1 MQLPADRDARPG
13 ANASR
18 LCANCGAVVPEAFCG
33 VCGQRQATR
42 LVSVRRMVMDVL
54 DDQLLVNSALPR
66 TLGNLLFRP
75 GFLTR
80 EYVSGRI
87 VRYIAPFRLYLV
99 SSLVFFLIVTLLADP
114 AELGEKVDR
123 SIQRDQPRAT
133 GVAPAARQ
141 GSFVQFGP
149 MGDSIAAPP
158 WWKPAARKLAVQQAR
173 INGMSKGELVRGLV
187 AELERN
193 APTAMFLL
201 LPVYALFLKLLYIRR
216 KRLYVEH
223 FVFALHIHAF
233 SLLVLSVLLLIPSW
247 VPMLHLLVFWPP
259 VYAFLA
265 MKRMYGEG
273 VLQTAGKFL
282 LLGTGYLFTFLVG
295 FAITLTVAALTI

>member
-1 MQLPADRDARPG
+1 MA
-13 ANASR
+13 
-18 LCANCGAVVPEAFCG
+18 
-33 VCGQRQATR
+33 
-42 LVSVRRMVMDVL
+42 MDVL
-54 DDQLLVNSALPR
+54 DDQLLVNSAPPR

-114 AELGEKVDR
+114 VELGEQVER
-123 SIQRDQPRAT
+123 SSASEPPRAT
-133 GVAPAARQ
+133 GVAPAAERR
-141 GSFVQFGP
+141 GAYIQFGP
-149 MGDSIAAPP
+149 LGDTAAAAP
-158 WWKPAARKLAVQQAR
+158 WWKPAARRLSAQEAR
-173 INGMSKGELVRGLV
+173 INGMSKGEIVRGIV
-187 AELERN
+187 AGLERN

-201 LPVYALFLKLLYIRR
+201 LPVYAAILKLLYFRR

-233 SLLVLSVLLLIPSW
+233 A
-247 VPMLHLLVFWPP
+247 LLVFSFLLLVPSWLPLLSLLLFWPP
-259 VYAFLA
+259 IYAFLA

-273 VLQTAGKFL
+273 VLQTAGKFV
-282 LLGTGYLFTFLVG
+282 LLGTGYLFTFLIG
-295 FAITLTVAALTI
+295 FAVTLAVAALTI